1 MPVDGL
7 ALMLTDLR
15 EKYEARASSPA
26 FSRLY
31 EDAGPWGHMFAVLHE
46 ALNGHFEAI
55 NGRADTTKHYWAIP
69 SRDFIELIN
78 DLKEDL
84 YALKRGGVDI
94 RLVAGYQRAVERCKP
109 WLSPSGGSAVPD
121 NFEHV
126 KIVKY
131 ERVFSETSTSITL
144 KEQPSSVELKMV
156 GGGSYANVYAY
167 VDPNYGIKFAVKR
180 AKRGLDER
188 DLARFRQEFDV
199 MKALSFPYIVEVY
212 QFDPV
217 SNEYR
222 MEFCD
227 ETLRDYISKRNGNL
241 SFSTRKRVALQ
252 FLYGISYIHS
262 EGYLHR
268 DVSLQNVL
276 MKVFG
281 SGAVLVK
288 LSDFGLVKDQ
298 ASHFTR
304 TQTEMRG
311 TIRDPQLHSF
321 KDYGTVNEIYAIGWV
336 LSYIFTGRDA
346 LSTGPGPGSYIIR
359 KCTASD
365 YSERY
370 STVLQ
375 VIADVERLEA
385 APVAPMAGGAE
396 A

>member
-1 MPVDGL
+1 
-7 ALMLTDLR
+7 MLTDLR

-26 FSRLY
+26 FVRLY
-31 EDAGPWGHMFAVLHE
+31 EGAGPWEHMYAVLHE

-55 NGRADTTKHYWAIP
+55 NGRAETTGHYWATP

-84 YALKRGGVDI
+84 YALKRGGVEV
-94 RLVAGYQRAVERCKP
+94 RLVESYQRAVERCKP
-109 WLSPSGGSAVPD
+109 WLSLSGGSAVPD
-121 NFEHV
+121 NFEH
-126 KIVKY
+126 IEIIKY
-131 ERVFSETSTSITL
+131 ERVFSETSSSISL
-144 KEQPSSVELKMV
+144 KQQPSPVELKMV

-180 AKRGLDER
+180 AKRGLNER

-212 QFDPV
+212 QFDPI

-227 ETLRDYISKRNGNL
+227 ETLRDYISKRNGHL

-298 ASHFTR
+298 ASRFTR

-321 KDYGTVNEIYAIGWV
+321 KDYGVVNEIYAIGWV

-346 LSTGPGPGSYIIR
+346 LSTGSGPGSQIVE
-359 KCTASD
+359 KCTAPD
-365 YSERY
+365 YTKRY
-370 STVLQ
+370 ATVLQ
-375 VIADVERLEA
+375 VIADVERLDA
-385 APVAPMAGGAE
+385 VPAKPSAGGAE